1 LRGILQN
8 CGILRGLVGIMA
20 NTDTDI
26 ALWETTPD
34 TPWWDTSDWLQ
45 AILDSACFSII
56 AVCPAGI
63 IRFCNATSLNW
74 LGYNH
79 EDLVG
84 QATPLVFH
92 DPDLIARRAQE
103 LTAQLGRTVTPG
115 FEVFVA
121 RVRHGLPYEN
131 EWIYIRKDGSRFP
144 VRISI
149 TAIRDRAGEIQGYM
163 GIGIDLTDCR
173 KIEEALRASEE
184 KFRLAFEGSANG
196 MALMSIGGEF
206 LHANSA
212 LREMLQYPEAE
223 LRNRSLLQ
231 CIHADDFAVTE
242 QTLSNLV
249 FGAEK
254 SGRVELRWLRRDGA
268 LVWGQT
274 GLSLVHDSRGQP
286 LQFVAHVQ
294 DTTARRR
301 AEEALRE
308 SEAKYRAIFD
318 NAVEGFFQ
326 TTPEGRF
333 IIVNPALARI
343 YGYSSPQEVVESFAD
358 IGQELYVNPLRRE
371 QFLRL
376 MEAHGVVHA
385 FEFQIR
391 RKDGS
396 LAWVKESTRAVR
408 DGDGKL
414 LYYEGTVED
423 ITMHK
428 SYVEQLEEYRR
439 DLEEANIR
447 LQEMA
452 VTDDLTGLRN
462 RIVLRQKLAEEC
474 QRAGRY
480 RLPLALV
487 MLDVDHFKSFNDTF
501 GHPAGDDVLRL
512 VSKLL
517 QETARATDIVSR
529 YGGEEIAILLP
540 NTDLDGA
547 TALAERFRQGIEREN
562 WTRRPVTASFGVA
575 TWKESMTGPDELI
588 AAADQALYRAKE
600 RGRNRVEK

>member
-1 LRGILQN
+1 
-8 CGILRGLVGIMA
+8 MA
-20 NTDTDI
+20 RTDPDI

-34 TPWWDTSDWLQ
+34 TPWWDTSDWFQ

-74 LGYNH
+74 LGYSH
-79 EDLVG
+79 EELVG
-84 QATPLVFH
+84 HATPLQFH
-92 DPDLIARRAQE
+92 DHELIARRAQE
-103 LTAQLGRTVTPG
+103 LTARLGRAVEPG

-121 RVRHGLPYEN
+121 RARHGLAYEDD
-131 EWIYIRKDGSRFP
+131 WVYVRKDGSRFP

-163 GIGIDLTDCR
+163 GIGIDLTDRR
-173 KIEEALRASEE
+173 KIEEALSASEE
-184 KFRLAFEGSANG
+184 KFRLAFEGSASG
-196 MALMSIGGEF
+196 MALMSIAGEF

-212 LREMLQYPEAE
+212 LCELLQYPEAE

-231 CIHADDFAVTE
+231 CIHPDDFVHTE
-242 QTLSNLV
+242 QTLSNLAL
-249 FGAEK
+249 GAAK
-254 SGRVELRWLRRDGA
+254 CGRVELRWLRRDGA

-274 GLSLVHDSRGQP
+274 SLSLVHDSRGQP

-294 DTTARRR
+294 DTTASRR

-343 YGYSSPQEVVESFAD
+343 YGFSSPEEVIERFAD
-358 IGQELYVNPLRRE
+358 IGQELYVDPHRRE
-371 QFLRL
+371 EFLRL

-385 FEFQIR
+385 FEFQVR

-396 LAWVKESTRAVR
+396 HAWVKESTRAVR
-408 DGDGKL
+408 DSAGKL

-439 DLEEANIR
+439 DLEDANAR

-462 RIVLRQKLAEEC
+462 RIALRQKLTEEC
-474 QRAGRY
+474 QRANRY
-480 RLPLALV
+480 HLPLALV
-487 MLDVDHFKSFNDTF
+487 MMDVDRFKSFNDTF

-517 QETARATDIVSR
+517 QETARASDIVAR

-540 NTDLDGA
+540 NTYLEGA
-547 TALAERFRQGIEREN
+547 AILAERFRQAIENAKWE
-562 WTRRPVTASFGVA
+562 RRPVTASFGVA
-575 TWKESMTGPDELI
+575 AWAESMTGPDELI

-600 RGRNRVEK
+600 RGRNRVER